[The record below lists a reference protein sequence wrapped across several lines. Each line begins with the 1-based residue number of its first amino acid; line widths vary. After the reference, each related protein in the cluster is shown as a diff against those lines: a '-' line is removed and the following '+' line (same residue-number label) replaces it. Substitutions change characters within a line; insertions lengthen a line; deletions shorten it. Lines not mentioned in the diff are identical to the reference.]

1 MTSKGKIIMHMPRW
15 KSALFGVALVAIPFS
30 ARAET
35 PETISAPTA
44 ERLAS
49 AAQLMAAMMPPE
61 QREAMVEQ
69 MITAMMANILPSIK
83 NSLEK
88 QAALSNPEL
97 RGVFDRFIVR
107 QQELAISQLK
117 AEMPKL
123 VEAMSRAYA
132 RRFTTAQMD
141 EMHSFFRT
149 PTGQIYVRE
158 SMSIMSDPDVAE
170 WQRDSMTKSMDKLP
184 EELKALQQEL
194 EEKLGRPVEENK
206 A

>member
-88 QAALSNPEL
+88 QAALSNPEI